1 MTHGM
6 FGWVDVSVRDLE
18 TGEAFYTGLFGWE
31 AERMA
36 SPDGASDY
44 VMFRNNGKMAGG
56 MVLLSPDMGAAGVP
70 PMWNSYVLVDDVE
83 PIATRAAE
91 LGATV
96 LVPPMDITDAGRMTY
111 IQDPQ
116 GAALGFWQPGTHRG
130 AEGYNET
137 GFLTWNEL
145 TTRDVAGSKEFYAAL
160 MPEWSMHEREFDGG
174 FVYTTIKLGDR
185 ENAGVMEMGKGFP
198 PEVPTNW
205 GVYFVVDDAYAGAV
219 RVKEL
224 GGTVIREVIES
235 SFGPIA
241 PVADRDGAVFMIIG
255 PMSAA

>member
-1 MTHGM
+1 M
-6 FGWVDVSVRDLE
+6 V
-18 TGEAFYTGLFGWE
+18 
-31 AERMA
+31 

-44 VMFRNNGKMAGG
+44 VMFRNNGKMAAG
-56 MVLLSPDMGAAGVP
+56 MVLLSHGSRRGATDVELVRSRRRRGTDRDPGRRAGCDRARP
-70 PMWNSYVLVDDVE
+70 ADGHHGCRKDDVH
-83 PIATRAAE
+83 P
-91 LGATV
+91 GS
-96 LVPPMDITDAGRMTY
+96 P
-111 IQDPQ
+111 

-198 PEVPTNW
+198 PEVLTNW

-219 RVKEL
+219 RVEEL

-241 PVADRDGAVFMIIG
+241 PVADSDGAVFMIIG